1 MNRSLAPK
9 VLDKPTR
16 NLDPILLF
24 LVSVLSV
31 LGTLTLY
38 SAGRGTI
45 HQHLWMR
52 QSLWNGLGL
61 LAMLALSHFDYRR
74 LAQSSLPIYVAGLL
88 SLLVVLVIGHTVAG
102 SKSWLSLA
110 GVNLQPSEFVKWLV
124 LLFVAH
130 RLGTKS
136 PEALTAWDLAG
147 AAGLLFFPMF
157 LVLKQPD
164 LGVAMTY
171 APILILFPLLRGIR
185 WRWVMA
191 GIFGFTLLTTA
202 VWNYKLKPYQ
212 KERILTFM
220 DPSRDLRGK
229 GYQVNQS
236 RIAIGAGGVWG
247 TGYMSGSQTQLNF
260 LPVKTTDFVFSV
272 WAEERGFV
280 GILMALA
287 LFGVLLHRI
296 LGIAGEATTAIG
308 TYFCVGAAGIFGFH
322 ILINI
327 GMVSGALP
335 TTGIPL
341 PFFTYGG
348 SSTLA
353 FFMAL
358 GIVMNI
364 HHQAKSR

>member
-1 MNRSLAPK
+1 MMN
-9 VLDKPTR
+9 KPNRT
-16 NLDPILLF
+16 LDPLL
-24 LVSVLSV
+24 LVLVLLLTA

-38 SAGRGTI
+38 SAGKDTP
-45 HQHLWMR
+45 HHALWIR
-52 QSLWNGLGL
+52 QSVWNGLGL
-61 LAMLALSHFDYRR
+61 LAMLFLSRFDYRR
-74 LAQSSLPIYVAGLL
+74 LAQSSLPIYIAGLL

-102 SKSWLSLA
+102 SKSWLSLG
-110 GVNLQPSEFVKWLV
+110 GVSIQPSEFVKWLA

-130 RLGTKS
+130 RLGTKA
-136 PEALTAWDLAG
+136 PDALTAWDLVG
-147 AAGLLFFPMF
+147 AAGLVLFPMF

-164 LGVAMTY
+164 LGVSLTY
-171 APILILFPLLRGIR
+171 LPIFLLLPLLRGIR
-185 WRWVMA
+185 WRWVA
-191 GIFGFTLLTTA
+191 IGLLGFTLISTVAWKT
-202 VWNYKLKPYQ
+202 KLKTYQ
-212 KERILTFM
+212 KERILTFI
-220 DPSRDLRGK
+220 DPSRDLKGK
-229 GYQVNQS
+229 GYQVHQS
-236 RIAIGAGGVWG
+236 RIAIGAGGLWG
-247 TGYMSGSQTQLNF
+247 KGYMSGSQTQLNF

-287 LFGVLLHRI
+287 LFGVVLHRI
-296 LGIAGEATTAIG
+296 LAIAGAATTATG
-308 TYFCVGAAGIFGFH
+308 TYFCVGAAGIFGLH

-353 FFMAL
+353 FFLAL
-358 GIVMNI
+358 GVIMNI